1 MANLETNTHS
11 SIVVSA
17 GAAAAG
23 DVAVGTI
30 TLPAGGPWL
39 IHDIF
44 CQVVG
49 ATATAAESIGGHFR
63 FDPASGDLTPDP
75 SPSRFPVF
83 ENGSTLGATID
94 RGCCPLNL
102 FQTEWSGAGKAVINC
117 IYHQAIAPTVAPQI
131 VMGMLYGKS
140 RPAIKP
146 LIFSDVVRI
155 GQIAAADTAIG
166 TITVAEKATRI
177 IGVCGILSQ
186 DDVLVTA
193 EELTG
198 FFRLA
203 SDDVK
208 LPPMQLPFNNVF
220 GAGLGALIN
229 SVPQGPIN
237 YIPVDIPVEGGARI
251 NAFVDLNT
259 AVTNAADVE
268 IFMAYE

>member
-1 MANLETNTHS
+1 MPQQETNTHS
-11 SIVVSA
+11 SIVVAA

-23 DVAVGTI
+23 DVAVGAI

-44 CQVVG
+44 CQVVS
-49 ATATAAESIGGHFR
+49 ATATPAESIGGHFR
-63 FDPASGDLTPDP
+63 FDPASGDLNPDP

-83 ENGSTLGATID
+83 ETGSSLGATVD
-94 RGCCPLNL
+94 QGCCPLNL
-102 FQTEWSGAGKAVINC
+102 FQTEWVGAGKAVINC

-131 VMGMLYGKS
+131 VMGIMYGHT

-146 LIFSDVVRI
+146 LLFSDVVRVA
-155 GQIAAADTAIG
+155 QIVAGDTAVG
-166 TITVAEKATRI
+166 TITLAEKATRI

-186 DDVLVTA
+186 DGVLTTA
-193 EELTG
+193 EELIG

-203 SDDVK
+203 SDDIK

-220 GAGLGALIN
+220 GAGLGILIN
-229 SVPQGPIN
+229 AAPQGPIK

-259 AVTNAADVE
+259 AVTNAADCE
-268 IFMAYE
+268 IFLAYE